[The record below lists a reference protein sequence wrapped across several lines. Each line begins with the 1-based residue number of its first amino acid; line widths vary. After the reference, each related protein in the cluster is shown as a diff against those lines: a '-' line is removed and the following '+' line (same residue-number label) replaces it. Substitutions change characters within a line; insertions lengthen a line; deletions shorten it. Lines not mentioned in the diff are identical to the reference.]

1 MISAKEPA
9 IRAAGTPAPTL
20 TAPPVLTA
28 EGAAWD
34 GVRVGIE
41 VEETRGVEV
50 ALALALALAL
60 GLTETVI
67 MLEQGVDVAVN
78 EFTLTRVLVMVVV
91 DTEVVSSAA
100 TNWAAARQRKEVT
113 RAPNCIFVEKRRI
126 RRKKDVFVLVSNEV
140 IRKRKSRGIEGWT
153 VHRSPAMN
161 RVESLRV
168 AEEDA
173 IRSRV

>member
-28 EGAAWD
+28 EGAAWVGD
-34 GVRVGIE
+34 RVE

-50 ALALALALAL
+50 GVA
-60 GLTETVI
+60 ETVI
-67 MLEQGVDVAVN
+67 MLELGVGVAVN
-78 EFTLTRVLVMVVV
+78 EFTLTKVLVMVVV

-113 RAPNCIFVEKRRI
+113 RAPNCIFVEKRCV
-126 RRKKDVFVLVSNEV
+126 RRKKDTFVLVCNEV

-153 VHRSPAMN
+153 VHKSPAMN
-161 RVESLRV
+161 RVEWLRV

-173 IRSRV
+173 MRLRV